1 MPKILKTFVH
11 IVDLINYKIGRVV
24 MWGIFAM
31 IGVLLYSS
39 ITKTFFLPSLW
50 TLETAQFMM
59 VGYYMLGGAY
69 SLQLNAHVRM
79 DLLYGSLSERKKTWF
94 DAVTILFMIFY
105 LAILLY
111 GGISSTSYA
120 LQYGERSYSSW
131 RPYMAPVKIFMC
143 IGILMMLLQAISCFI
158 KDVAKLRGEE
168 MS

>member
-1 MPKILKTFVH
+1 MPKILKIFVH
-11 IVDLINYKIGRVV
+11 FVDLINYKIGRVV

-39 ITKTFFLPSLW
+39 ITKTFLLPSLW

-94 DAVTILFMIFY
+94 DTVTILFMIFY

-143 IGILMMLLQAISCFI
+143 IGILMMLLQAISSFI

-168 MS
+168 M